1 MSENNNETVVI
12 EKVEDDSLIV
22 QFSKTYNF
30 EGEKYTELDLHGL
43 DNLTGKDMII
53 ANKQLLM
60 GDGDIAVMPEFHP
73 NYLLCLASRAT
84 KLPSEF
90 FDQLGIRDAT
100 KVRNAVSNF
109 ILSSD

>member
-1 MSENNNETVVI
+1 MSDKIETVVI
-12 EKVEDDSLIV
+12 ENQEEDSLIV
-22 QFSKTYNF
+22 KLSREYKF
-30 EGEKYTELDLHGL
+30 EGETYNEIDLHGL
-43 DNLTGKDMII
+43 EDLTGKDMIV

-90 FDQLGIRDAT
+90 FDQLKIRDAT
-100 KVRNAVSNF
+100 RVRNAVSNF
-109 ILSSD
+109 ILSEG